1 MSANLLIV
9 DDESINLEIISEY
22 FEGTGYR
29 LKLFESGDAAWTYLQ
44 TSDYACD
51 LAILDRMMPGLDGIA
66 LLKRIKSDA
75 RLANLPVVMQTA
87 ASAPDQ
93 LREGLLAGA
102 YYYLTK
108 PYERDSLLSIVRAAL
123 SDAATKTTLQ
133 QRLRENA
140 DALQLLREARFEIG
154 TIEEASRLATFLAQA
169 CPRPDGAILGLSE
182 LLINAVEHGN
192 LGINYTFKAE
202 LKRQD
207 RWLDEVARRAALP
220 ENRDKRVH
228 VHVARET
235 GRLVVRISDE
245 GQGFDWHQYLDF
257 DPARAFDP
265 NGRGIALARLG
276 SFDSLEYQGCGN
288 VVVATIA
295 DHQPPTPES
304 A

>member
-9 DDESINLEIISEY
+9 DDEPINLEIISEY
-22 FEGTGYR
+22 FDGTGYR
-29 LKLFESGDAAWTYLQ
+29 LKMFDSGDAAWAYLQ
-44 TSDYACD
+44 TSDDCD

-75 RLANLPVVMQTA
+75 RLADLPVVMQTA
-87 ASAPDQ
+87 ASAPEQ

-123 SDAATKTTLQ
+123 SDAATKATLRQ
-133 QRLRENA
+133 HLREHA
-140 DALQLLREARFEIG
+140 DALQLLREAQFEIG
-154 TIEEASRLATFLAQA
+154 TIAEASRLAALLAQA
-169 CPRPDGAILGLSE
+169 CPQPDGAILGLSE

-192 LGINYTFKAE
+192 LGISYACKAE
-202 LKRQD
+202 LKRRD
-207 RWLDEVARRAALP
+207 RWLEEIARRTALP
-220 ENRDKRVH
+220 ENRNKRVR
-228 VHVARET
+228 VRIARENS
-235 GRLVVRISDE
+235 RVIVRISDE
-245 GQGFDWHQYLDF
+245 GPGFDWQQYLDF

-276 SFDSLEYQGCGN
+276 SFDHLEYLGCGN
-288 VVVATIA
+288 VVIATIG
-295 DHQPPTPES
+295 DHQPPTSES